1 MKDYEGKLGPFDF
14 HDIENV
20 GRNFRIQSLHG
31 IYFNTEWHGIWQI
44 LDEWIKRRAV
54 HLIKWWYGWLCVNN
68 KALLCE
74 CGAAWN
80 THETRLCLTIWT
92 HDKV

>member
-44 LDEWIKRRAV
+44 LDE
-54 HLIKWWYGWLCVNN
+54 
-68 KALLCE
+68 
-74 CGAAWN
+74 
-80 THETRLCLTIWT
+80 
-92 HDKV
+92 